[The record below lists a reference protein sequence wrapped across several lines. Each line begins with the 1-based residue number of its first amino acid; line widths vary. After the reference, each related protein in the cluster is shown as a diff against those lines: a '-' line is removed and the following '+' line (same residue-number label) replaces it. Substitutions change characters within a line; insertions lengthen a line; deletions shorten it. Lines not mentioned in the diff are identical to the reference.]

1 MTRFIKILVGI
12 KYIKKNKTLPQRMR
26 IFKIHRNIPEKFTEK
41 KYDQTKLKIQNF
53 NSYSFVINKK
63 IDISLI

>member
-1 MTRFIKILVGI
+1 
-12 KYIKKNKTLPQRMR
+12 MR

-53 NSYSFVINKK
+53 NSYNFVINKK
-63 IDISLI
+63 IDISLT